1 MTHNEFK
8 KGLPIITMTGEK
20 QVAKVD
26 NLVVDPE
33 PGDFR
38 AGLLTGTAIGLLIG
52 GLAGA
57 VAMLLLAPQSGN
69 RTRAKLNR
77 QSHELREQ
85 AADAVE
91 AVEDAVAQARD
102 KAHQVTHDVRKQ
114 AEDLEQ
120 RGQAMLDGQMDNL
133 ATIVEAGKNAVQGNR
148 G

>member
-1 MTHNEFK
+1 MTHNETK
-8 KGLPIITMTGEK
+8 NGLPVITMAGEK
-20 QVAKVD
+20 QAAKHDHDV
-26 NLVVDPE
+26 PE

-38 AGLLTGTAIGLLIG
+38 SGLLTGTAIGLLIG

-57 VAMLLLAPQSGN
+57 VAMLLLAPQSGQ

-77 QSHELREQ
+77 QSQILREQ

-91 AVEDAVAQARD
+91 AVEDTVAQARD

-114 AEDLEQ
+114 AENLEQ
-120 RGQAMLDGQMDNL
+120 RGQTIFDGQMGNL

-148 G
+148 D